1 MRFLSD
7 STLPSLEKMSLI
19 PMGQNINYIHFKQLD
34 EKRIKPKEPKGH
46 VLASIMVMFL
56 EVALKFLAGL
66 SY

>member
-1 MRFLSD
+1 
-7 STLPSLEKMSLI
+7 
-19 PMGQNINYIHFKQLD
+19 MGQNINYTHFKQLD